1 MEGHRSGTRPH
12 TLATTTTVKAMVA
25 PPDGSPLRITQRAT
39 AGLRDGSLR
48 HTAVGWTTAK
58 VMVGRQSGGQ
68 EDFEDGPSRD
78 FAQEKLKCRSILGV
92 LIISFRKY
100 SFFGVNQ

>member
-68 EDFEDGPSRD
+68 EDFET
-78 FAQEKLKCRSILGV
+78 KLPMNEHFCTASSGDHPE
-92 LIISFRKY
+92 
-100 SFFGVNQ
+100 